1 MKKFLFIVFLSL
13 CCFASFAA
21 HTKGGWISY
30 QYLGPGNGPNMAR
43 YKVTVYVYMIP
54 GAMLGQQLDAQ
65 ISLTIFSK
73 PGNAIFQ
80 NSDVA
85 PLVAQPHN
93 KNCQN
98 CNPCISN
105 APNIEYKYA
114 TYETTIEL
122 PVSTHGYTIA
132 YQRCCRVGGI
142 VNIVGSGSVGDT
154 WAIDIPGTVNSSNA
168 PMNSSPQFIA
178 NDTAVICASNYFEF
192 DFTATDPDGDS
203 LVYEFA
209 PAYVGGGNSGAN
221 IAPNPA
227 GPPPYATVP
236 YAAGFSEL
244 NPVGP
249 GVTINPATGVV
260 SGIAPGNFGEYVL
273 TAVVKEYRNGV
284 YIGESRKSLHINVAS
299 CGLVAAEPVCSS
311 CTAVVAPAITYFT
324 SCNSFTTTFTNINN
338 SPLINSYFWD
348 FGVTSQTSDTSTVP
362 VPTFTYPDTG
372 VYKLTLIINRGQG
385 CYDSTTTE
393 VRIYPGFFPAF
404 TSTGECKNTKIQ
416 FTDRSTTNYGVV
428 NTWSWD
434 FGDTGPGN
442 TSTLRNPTHTYTT
455 AGTYTVTLN
464 VTSNKGC
471 SDKITQTLI
480 IKNQPDLSV
489 TNDTLICSIDTLQL
503 NAVGT
508 GTVSWTPNYNINNQN
523 SAVPLVS
530 PDIPTKYYVTLTDA
544 SGCEARDSVFVD
556 VKLFVTIDAGKDT
569 GICAGDAIKLNPIS
583 DALHYNW
590 TPSAPLDNA
599 AIKNPVAAPTATT
612 KFYVIGN
619 IGKCQSTDS
628 ITIRV
633 APYPGAAGIPD
644 TAICFGSNLQ
654 LNASGGSM
662 YSWSPPFFLNDP
674 NIPNPIASPD
684 KSIKYVVT
692 ITDTLGC
699 PKPAFDTVVVQVQR
713 PVADAGPRDTSIV
726 ENQPLQLNATG
737 GQFYLWSPATGLN
750 NPAIANPV
758 ALINTEIDYVVS
770 VSTSAGCFATDT
782 ISVKVYKVVPGI
794 YVPNGFTP
802 NGDGVNDVFRPIA
815 IGMKQ
820 INYFKVYNRWGVL
833 VYSSE
838 RTAYDANVGWDGKY
852 RGTPQSSAVYA
863 WIVEGVDYL
872 DKKITQKGTVTLI
885 R

>member
-13 CCFASFAA
+13 SCLASFAA

-30 QYLGPGNGPNMAR
+30 QYLGPGNSANTAR
-43 YKVTVYVYMIP
+43 YKVVYNVYMIP
-54 GAMLGQQLDAQ
+54 GATRGAQLDLQ
-65 ISLTIFSK
+65 INLTIFSK
-73 PGNAIFQ
+73 ATNTIFQ

-85 PLVAQPHN
+85 PLVAEPHN
-93 KNCQN
+93 KNCPT

-105 APNIEYKYA
+105 APTIEYKYA
-114 TYETTIEL
+114 TYETIVEL
-122 PVSTHGYTIA
+122 PISAKGYTIA

-142 VNIVGSGSVGDT
+142 INIINSGNIGDT
-154 WAIDIPGTVNSSNA
+154 WAIDIPGTDNGSNA

-178 NDTAVICASNYFEF
+178 NDTAIICANNFFKF

-203 LVYEFA
+203 LVYDFA
-209 PAYVGGGNSGAN
+209 PAYAGGGPVAPN

-227 GPPPYATVP
+227 GTPPYGSVP
-236 YAAGFSEL
+236 YAAGFSET
-244 NPVGP
+244 NPLGP
-249 GVTINPATGVV
+249 GVTINPANGVV
-260 SGIAPGNFGEYVL
+260 SGIAPGGFGEYVL
-273 TAVVKEYRNGV
+273 TAVVKEYRNGL
-284 YIGESRKSLHINVAS
+284 YIAESRKSLHIQVAS
-299 CGLVAAEPVCSS
+299 CNLVAAEPVCSS
-311 CTAVVAPAITYFT
+311 CSTVVAPLITYFT
-324 SCNSFTTTFTNINN
+324 SCNSFTTTFTNLNN

-348 FGVTSQTSDTSTVP
+348 FGVSSLTTDTSTLP

-393 VRIYPGFFPAF
+393 VRIYPGFFPGF
-404 TSTGECKNTKIQ
+404 TSTGQCKNTLIQ
-416 FTDRSTTNYGVV
+416 FNDQTSTNYGIV
-428 NTWSWD
+428 NSWLWN
-434 FGDTGPGN
+434 FGETGAGN
-442 TSTLRNPTHTYTT
+442 TSTLQNPTHTYST
-455 AGTYTVTLN
+455 AGNYTVTLK
-464 VTSNKGC
+464 VTNNKGC
-471 SDKITQTLI
+471 ANTITQTLI
-480 IKNQPDLSV
+480 IKDQPDLAV

-503 NAVGT
+503 NAVGL
-508 GTVSWTPNYNINNQN
+508 GNAVWTPNYNINNQN
-523 SAVPLVS
+523 SAAPLVS
-530 PDIPTKYYVTLTDA
+530 PDVPTKYYVTLTDA
-544 SGCEARDSVFVD
+544 SGCTASDSVFVD

-569 GICAGDAIKLNPIS
+569 GICAGDTIQLNPVS

-590 TPSAPLDNA
+590 TPAAPLDNVT
-599 AIKNPVAAPTATT
+599 IKNPVASPAVTT

-644 TAICFGSNLQ
+644 TALCLGSSVQ

-662 YSWSPPFFLNDP
+662 YTWSPPFFLNDP

-684 KSIKYVVT
+684 RSIRYVVT

-699 PKPAFDTVVVQVQR
+699 PKPAFDTVVVLVQR

-737 GQFYLWSPATGLN
+737 GQFYLWTPATGLN

-758 ALINTEIDYVVS
+758 AIINNDMDYVVS
-770 VSTSAGCFATDT
+770 VSTSASCFATDT
-782 ISVKVYKVVPGI
+782 ISVKVYKIVPGI
-794 YVPNGFTP
+794 YVPSGFTP
-802 NGDGVNDVFRPIA
+802 NGDEVNDVFRPIA

-820 INYFKVYNRWGVL
+820 ITYFKVFNRWGVM

-838 RTAYDANVGWDGKY
+838 RTAYDAGIGWDGKY
-852 RGTPQSSAVYA
+852 KGTPQSSAVYV
-863 WIVEGVDYL
+863 WIVEGIDYL